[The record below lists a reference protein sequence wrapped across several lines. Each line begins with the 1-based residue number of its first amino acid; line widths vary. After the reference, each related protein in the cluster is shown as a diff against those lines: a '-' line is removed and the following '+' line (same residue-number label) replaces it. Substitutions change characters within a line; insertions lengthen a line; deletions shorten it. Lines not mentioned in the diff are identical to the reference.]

1 MLRFNWDIL
10 LFRSGLSFLPILSVG
25 LSTAAPFFSVYY
37 LGWSWLCFL
46 VIPLVL
52 FGCEK
57 FNMPTLTTSKTGLAW
72 GLIFTAEYSYYINAA
87 QEYDKLINSIVAV
100 IGVAICYTLYKASN
114 TKAYSLIPDQD
125 R

>member
-10 LFRSGLSFLPILSVG
+10 LYRSGLSFLPIVSVC
-25 LSTAAPFFSVYY
+25 LSTAAPFFSVFF

-46 VIPLVL
+46 VVPALL
-52 FGCEK
+52 FGFEK

-72 GLIFTAEYSYYINAA
+72 GLIFTAEYSYYINAS
-87 QEYDKLINSIVAV
+87 QEYDVLINSIVSM

-114 TKAYSLIPDQD
+114 TRATSLIPDQD